1 MLFSLYHMTS
11 FLNHIDHGRY
21 SVFIPLCIWHFLL
34 CKFSNELKK
43 VHHTLS
49 LYFNPYFNLCVS
61 SLLPLFQDLN
71 SHDSSTIQGQPVS
84 WKMTHVTNSLVS
96 FGEMP
101 LAQCSDL
108 QNLYDYI
115 LTDIQISIKKRTEW
129 TNLNK
134 YFYQFYLCMCFHRK
148 QTCILHCSIETKN

>member
-1 MLFSLYHMTS
+1 MADIQFSFPFAFGISCSASSQMNSKKFIILYHY
-11 FLNHIDHGRY
+11 I
-21 SVFIPLCIWHFLL
+21 
-34 CKFSNELKK
+34 
-43 VHHTLS
+43 
-49 LYFNPYFNLCVS
+49 FNPYFNLCVS